1 MSELSKWFG
10 RETATTTTTTPN
22 IGNNN
27 NSNSMDSDSD
37 EQKHASSPPTTWA
50 STVAANLPPAFVP
63 TYDNWKTALTDEC
76 KLVSPDT
83 PSSVSVL
90 LSFRDST
97 TCASVRALLSN
108 PFAASSNSSSAP
120 NRHSVR
126 VPLFSVSDNAPTIMH
141 GISTGWPTALV
152 DDRDYFLSATR
163 LLAPH
168 ITFDAYGKHNEY
180 SGFGVKWSCEPAH
193 VHELFQL
200 NHKFMKGKYTLHHY
214 KLVNGKQTCTWC
226 WKPGHS
232 SRDCSHRRT
241 QVHAACD
248 KCYSFGHQRENCTNP
263 AASCTLCS
271 GFHKPSSCR
280 LFKPQRVELTPP
292 AMHNQQGRRDAELQP
307 QPLPPPPAIPVQHSN
322 KRIRPVSPASS
333 TDSDSSSD
341 DGPLT
346 LALNRVASTS
356 AATPPTDSTAST
368 PGPDDRISRE
378 LSSLRAQTN
387 SLIDLCSTMLS
398 LLSGCFP
405 PAAARPLRT
414 SEATSASTLSSHPT
428 PSVDRTVVAQL
439 SLALDAIKSKT
450 NYYNNST
457 FVPRSAVDSF
467 WPYSSSPSI
476 PLPLPSPT
484 SPRASRYTTDE
495 SATAT
500 AIDVEL

>member
-1 MSELSKWFG
+1 MSELSKWF
-10 RETATTTTTTPN
+10 TATTTATTSN
-22 IGNNN
+22 IGNTND
-27 NSNSMDSDSD
+27 NSMDSDSE
-37 EQKHASSPPTTWA
+37 EQKHATSPPTWA

-63 TYDNWKTALTDEC
+63 TYGNWKTALTDEC

-108 PFAASSNSSSAP
+108 PFAASSNNSTPS
-120 NRHSVR
+120 NKHSVR

-152 DDRDYFLSATR
+152 DDRDYFYSATR

-168 ITFDAYGKHNEY
+168 ITFDAYGEHDEY
-180 SGFGVKWSCEPAH
+180 SGFGVKWSCQPAH

-241 QVHAACD
+241 QLHAACD

-263 AASCTLCS
+263 AATCTLCS

-280 LFKPQRVELTPP
+280 LFKPQRVELAPP
-292 AMHNQQGRRDAELQP
+292 VMDKQQGHREAQLRP
-307 QPLPPPPAIPVQHSN
+307 QALPLTATVPAQHSN
-322 KRIRPVSPASS
+322 KRVRAVSPASS
-333 TDSDSSSD
+333 TDSDTSSE

-346 LALNRVASTS
+346 LAVNRAASTTS
-356 AATPPTDSTAST
+356 TAPPKDSTASAL
-368 PGPDDRISRE
+368 DDCISRE
-378 LSSLRAQTN
+378 LASLRAQTN

-398 LLSGCFP
+398 LLSGSFS
-405 PAAARPLRT
+405 PAAARPLST
-414 SEATSASTLSSHPT
+414 KEAISSSSHSSHPT
-428 PSVDRTVVAQL
+428 PPVDRTVVAQL

-450 NYYNNST
+450 NYHNSSV
-457 FVPRSAVDSF
+457 FVPRSTAD
-467 WPYSSSPSI
+467 WPFSLSPPI
-476 PLPLPSPT
+476 ALPLPPPS
-484 SPRASRYTTDE
+484 SPRAPRRNTDE
-495 SATAT
+495 SATAA